1 MIETSVSAKK
11 NLSARECRAS
21 NILFFKLKKK
31 KNQPNLASENKSANK
46 CVSERKVE
54 KAQKTATI
62 SQSREREKKGHRER
76 AKRERTVTHCEPVLS
91 ESDKPPRERECYLVT
106 S

>member
-1 MIETSVSAKK
+1 ME
-11 NLSARECRAS
+11 
-21 NILFFKLKKK
+21 
-31 KNQPNLASENKSANK
+31 

-62 SQSREREKKGHRER
+62 SQSREREKERHR
-76 AKRERTVTHCEPVLS
+76 KSSKKERTVTHCEPVLS

-106 S
+106 SKKVRERVREICVLVRDEQSKQAGCFNPTF